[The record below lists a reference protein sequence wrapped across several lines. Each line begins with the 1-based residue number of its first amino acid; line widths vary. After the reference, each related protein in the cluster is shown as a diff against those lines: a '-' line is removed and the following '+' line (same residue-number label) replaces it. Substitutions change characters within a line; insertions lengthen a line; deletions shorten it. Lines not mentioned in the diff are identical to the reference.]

1 MLSIVKSMA
10 LYGLDGCLINVQ
22 VDVAKGMPRMG
33 DSWVTRYKYK
43 RVKRKSKNSNK
54 KLRIW
59 IEK

>member
-22 VDVAKGMPRMG
+22 VDVAKGMPWMG

>member
-22 VDVAKGMPRMG
+22 VDVSKGMPRMG
-33 DSWVTRYKYK
+33 DSGIARYKYK

-54 KLRIW
+54 KFW
-59 IEK
+59 V